1 MYVYVCILGNP
12 NLPGFICYGIFYS
25 IRQTGKVTRT
35 EFITL
40 IPAKK
45 EKEKKLP
52 NAHSC
57 IAKSLLISSP
67 NHKTTHLSRIL
78 RERMLML
85 TV

>member
-45 EKEKKLP
+45 EKEK
-52 NAHSC
+52 
-57 IAKSLLISSP
+57 ISSP